1 MDTYALTPQTL
12 IALARTWE
20 EHAARLGSA
29 ATTLSR
35 RPAGFAPA
43 VHAALDDFSDDWV
56 RLLKCAQRVA
66 EDHGDALRSCL
77 SSALGADKSTG
88 DAFGGLTSALD
99 AMTNGGRP

>member
-77 SSALGADKSTG
+77 SSDWAPTSRPVTRSAASRRLST
-88 DAFGGLTSALD
+88 
-99 AMTNGGRP
+99 R